1 MNLYLKRLPTALAFG
16 ALSVAGYT
24 SDAYA
29 AKKTGAMD
37 PEVGFIL
44 LIIIIAVAA
53 IGLVVSG
60 IGSSQRKR
68 EAEEH
73 LKRASEEAKQ
83 FFLDLGTRKKL
94 TVMGPGEVS
103 IVLKEGELA
112 VFQEPSRFYE
122 TRSYRLYGGGGTR
135 IKGVYVGGG
144 ASESHQRLREIDTG
158 TLVLTNQR
166 LIFDGSMEN
175 RALNLKDII
184 SASAWTDAIEV
195 SSSRRQKSQVYT
207 IRNPIIWAQM
217 IKMLAGGQISF

>member
-1 MNLYLKRLPTALAFG
+1 MSIWADGSGAAWLNFERGAKMRRSAGVALD
-16 ALSVAGYT
+16 
-24 SDAYA
+24 SD
-29 AKKTGAMD
+29 
-37 PEVGFIL
+37 VVFIL
-44 LIIIIAVAA
+44 FVIVIAVFA
-53 IGLVVSG
+53 IFAVFSL
-60 IGSSQRKR
+60 IGSSRRKR
-68 EAEEH
+68 EMNEH
-73 LKRASEEAKQ
+73 LKRSGEEAKR
-83 FFLDLGTRKKL
+83 FFLDLGARKKL
-94 TVMGPGEVS
+94 TVMGPDEVS

-122 TRSYRLYGGGGTR
+122 TRAYRIYGGGGTR

-217 IKMLAGGQISF
+217 IKMIAGGQISF